1 MTPAMPPTLVL
12 VTGAGG
18 FIGSHLVQAL
28 LDRGHRVRALVRY
41 ASHGGCGFLADLDGS
56 PGDRLE
62 IVRGDVTDA
71 RCVREAVRGC
81 GTVFH
86 LAALIGIPYSYVAPH
101 SYVAVNIHGTLNVL
115 EAARDERVDRV
126 LVTSTSEV
134 YGTARYTP
142 IDEEHPLQAQSP
154 YSATKIGADAL
165 ATSYGRAFGLPVT
178 IVRPFNTFGPR
189 QSSRAVIPTIIT
201 QALHADAIRVGSLV
215 PVRDMVYVADTAAGF
230 VALAESDA
238 AVGRAT
244 NLATGVGVTV
254 GELVDRIQRI
264 VGRSLPVI
272 EEAQRVRPEASEVF
286 TLLGN
291 AAAAR
296 RDAGW
301 SPAVDLDEGLR
312 RTVEWFRR
320 HADARAAGEYRV

>member
-1 MTPAMPPTLVL
+1 MPPSTVL
-12 VTGAGG
+12 VTGAAG

-28 LDRGHRVRALVRY
+28 VARGHRVRALVRY
-41 ASHGGCGFLADLDGS
+41 ASHGGCGFLADLDDV

-62 IVRGDVTDA
+62 IVRGDITDA

-101 SYVAVNIHGTLNVL
+101 SYVAVNINGTLNVL

-165 ATSYGRAFGLPVT
+165 AISYGRAFGLPVA

-201 QALHADAIRVGSLV
+201 QALHADSIRVGSLV

-230 VALAESDA
+230 IALAEADA

-254 GELVDRIQRI
+254 AELVDRIQRI
-264 VGRSLPVI
+264 VGRGLPVI
-272 EEAQRVRPEASEVF
+272 EESQRVRPEASEVF
-286 TLLGN
+286 TLLGS

-301 SPAVDLDEGLR
+301 NPAVDLDEGLR
-312 RTVEWFRR
+312 RTVDWFRQR
-320 HADARAAGEYRV
+320 ADPRAVGEYRV

>member
-18 FIGSHLVQAL
+18 FIGSHLVQTL

-41 ASHGGCGFLADLDGS
+41 SSHGGCGFLADIDAA

-165 ATSYGRAFGLPVT
+165 ATSYGRAFGLPVA

-254 GELVDRIQRI
+254 GELVERIQRI

-291 AAAAR
+291 ADAAR

-320 HADARAAGEYRV
+320 HADTRAVGEYRV

>member
-18 FIGSHLVQAL
+18 FIGSHLVQTL

-41 ASHGGCGFLADLDGS
+41 SSHGGCGFLADIDAA

-115 EAARDERVDRV
+115 EASRDERVDRV

-165 ATSYGRAFGLPVT
+165 ATSYGRAFGLPVA

-254 GELVDRIQRI
+254 GELVERIQRI

-291 AAAAR
+291 ADAAR

-320 HADARAAGEYRV
+320 HADTRAVGEYRV

>member
-18 FIGSHLVQAL
+18 FIGSHLVQTL

-41 ASHGGCGFLADLDGS
+41 SSHGGCGFLAGLDAA

-115 EAARDERVDRV
+115 EASRDERVDRV

-165 ATSYGRAFGLPVT
+165 ATSYGRAFGLPVA

-254 GELVDRIQRI
+254 GELVERIQRI

-291 AAAAR
+291 ADAAR

-320 HADARAAGEYRV
+320 HADTRAVGEYRV